1 MKKYLSRRKMK
12 TILAAIVLGLC
23 FGMSGYAHA
32 ADASAFETPE
42 YFAGRGLNAIN
53 ASAAYAKGYTGQGV
67 TVGISDEPIS
77 FASPEFSTK
86 RNSSYAPGFYPTFED
101 EDGTVYTVKD
111 PDYWS
116 IFAHATFL
124 AGIVAASRN
133 GLGMHGV
140 AFEMRKYAAPYSLKN
155 IPWKMGGTCGV
166 VGRKRFWT
174 IPPSGLSTAP
184 GARQFMQRNG
194 GKKIKP

>member
-1 MKKYLSRRKMK
+1 
-12 TILAAIVLGLC
+12 
-23 FGMSGYAHA
+23 MSGYAHA

-140 AFEMRKYAAPYSLKN
+140 AFDAEVRSSVFFEKYTLED
-155 IPWKMGGTCGV
+155 GGGHVEWLAESVSGRSRHPGCQLLLGLANLCNGM
-166 VGRKRFWT
+166 VGRK
-174 IPPSGLSTAP
+174 
-184 GARQFMQRNG
+184 
-194 GKKIKP
+194 

>member
-140 AFEMRKYAAPYSLKN
+140 AFDAEVRSSVFFEKYTLEDGGDMWSGWPKAFLDDPAIRAVNCSWGSLRA
-155 IPWKMGGTCGV
+155 I
-166 VGRKRFWT
+166 
-174 IPPSGLSTAP
+174 IS
-184 GARQFMQRNG
+184 
-194 GKKIKP
+194 

>member
-1 MKKYLSRRKMK
+1 MRIIKMKKYLSRRKMK

-124 AGIVAASRN
+124 
-133 GLGMHGV
+133 
-140 AFEMRKYAAPYSLKN
+140 
-155 IPWKMGGTCGV
+155 GTV
-166 VGRKRFWT
+166 
-174 IPPSGLSTAP
+174 
-184 GARQFMQRNG
+184 
-194 GKKIKP
+194 